1 MCGRFT
7 LAAELAEITE
17 LIADLRGDVHLK
29 PRYNIAP
36 SQPVLTVLNDGS
48 KELTFTR
55 WGLIPSWAKDIS
67 IGNRLINARSETVHE
82 KPSFKDPLR
91 RRRCLILADGFYEW
105 QGTLGKKPKI
115 PWYIQLKSHKPFA
128 FAGLWSSW
136 IDKLS
141 GEELVTSTIITTS
154 ANALLEKIHGRM
166 PVILNPEHYSEWLS
180 TEEQLSERLLP
191 FLTPY
196 PPDELRAFMVSTTV
210 NNPLVDN
217 EECIRAI

>member
-7 LAAELAEITE
+7 LTAELAEIKE
-17 LIADLRGDVHLK
+17 LIAGLRGDIHLES
-29 PRYNIAP
+29 RYNIAP

-48 KELTFTR
+48 KEITFTR

-67 IGNRLINARSETVHE
+67 TGNRLINARSETVHQ
-82 KPSFKDPLR
+82 KPSFKDSLR

-105 QGTLGKKPKI
+105 QETLGKKPKI

-136 IDKLS
+136 IDKSS
-141 GEELVTSTIITTS
+141 GEELLTSTIITTS
-154 ANALLEKIHGRM
+154 ANALLEKIHDRM

-180 TEEQLSERLLP
+180 TEERPSERLLP
-191 FLTPY
+191 LLTPY
-196 PPDELRAFMVSTTV
+196 PPDELRAFMVSTIV

-217 EECIRAI
+217 EECIRSI